1 LNHQNLIFEN
11 FVVKEKFPMLDVLLT
26 NNEREIKYKVREF
39 IKTIPSSML
48 RKMDKEEIH
57 YPTNFIKDLAKHNL
71 LGVRF
76 PIEFGGLG
84 LSWIAESAVIE
95 EVGVLGPA
103 LGCLYSLPSIVGEA
117 INYFGT
123 KEQKKKYLQ
132 PILEGKLYC
141 AEALTEPRGGSDF
154 FGATC
159 KAEKQGDSYL
169 LNGQKR
175 FVVGAEGADVFLV
188 YAKTNF
194 ETRDPRES
202 ISTFLVERDFGV
214 VSKHVYG
221 LMGSRGGG
229 TGRLAFENVEIPNEN
244 LVGNLNEGGKI
255 FNQMMIP
262 ERMTS
267 AAGAIGAARAGVEVA
282 TKYSTRRK
290 AFGRPIQKF
299 QAVSFKLAE
308 SLTALDAA
316 SSLLFVTSQLIDQN
330 SGLSSGKIRRMVSES
345 KKFATDSA
353 WSAINHAMQILGGI
367 GYTNVYPVERLLR
380 DIRLMSI
387 WTGTN
392 EIMNLLIQHEYYKEF
407 QSIKSQDASRDI
419 EQDAVGAEFSEEK
432 VFE

>member
-1 LNHQNLIFEN
+1 
-11 FVVKEKFPMLDVLLT
+11 MMDVLLT
-26 NNEREIKYKVREF
+26 EKEKEIKYKVRET
-39 IKTIPSSML
+39 IKAIPPSML
-48 RKMDKEEIH
+48 RQMDSEEIQ
-57 YPTNFIKDLAKHNL
+57 YPTNYIKNLASKSL

-76 PIEFGGLG
+76 PLEFGGLG
-84 LSWIAESAVIE
+84 LGWVAESAVIE

-117 INYFGT
+117 INQFGSS
-123 KEQKKKYLQ
+123 EQKTKYLK
-132 PILEGKLYC
+132 PILEGKIYT

-154 FGATC
+154 FGSTC
-159 KAEKQGDSYL
+159 RAEKEGDHYI

-188 YAKTNF
+188 YAKTDF
-194 ETRDPRES
+194 KVSDPRKS
-202 ISTFLVERDFGV
+202 ISAFIVERKFGV
-214 VSKHVYG
+214 TTKHVYG

-229 TGRLAFENVEIPNEN
+229 TGRLLFENVEIPEEN
-244 LVGNLNEGGKI
+244 LVGKLNDGGNI

-267 AAGAIGAARAGVEVA
+267 AAGAIGAARAGLEVA

-299 QAVSFKLAE
+299 QAVSFKIAE

-316 SSLLFVTSQLIDQN
+316 SSLIYVTSKLIDQN
-330 SGLSSGKIRRMVSES
+330 AGLSSGKIRRMVSES
-345 KKFATDSA
+345 KKNATESA
-353 WSAINHAMQILGGI
+353 WSVINHAMQILGGI

-407 QSIKSQDASRDI
+407 QSIKVQDAPRDV
-419 EQDAVGAEFSEEK
+419 EQDATGAEFSDEK